1 MRKDSEAIWRS
12 FGMVDSITIYP
23 LADVHL
29 GAEESAMPAFSRL
42 VAEIAADPNAY
53 VVLAGDLLD
62 AGLKNSV
69 TNVYRAT
76 MPPSQQ
82 KREMADTLKIIRDK
96 ILCIVPGNHER
107 RSVSEVDDCP
117 SYDIASKLDLEDVY
131 RENMAV
137 LRLTM
142 GDRGGH
148 HHNRDYRYN
157 IVVMHG
163 AGGGSYPGATVNR
176 NEMYLGGMDGIDVLI
191 AAHAHK
197 PYALRGS
204 KLVFD
209 IANRRMVQRPTL
221 SMCAGSWMNYGGY
234 PIAAQMRPVAEPGA
248 NKLVLHGTRFRFE
261 AVV

>member
-1 MRKDSEAIWRS
+1 
-12 FGMVDSITIYP
+12 MVPGITVYP

-29 GAEESAMPAFSRL
+29 GAEESAMPAFARL
-42 VAEIAADPNAY
+42 VAEIAAEPNAY
-53 VVLAGDLLD
+53 VVLAGDLID
-62 AGLKNSV
+62 NGLKNSV
-69 TNVYRAT
+69 TNVYRAVI
-76 MPPSQQ
+76 PPSVQ
-82 KREMADTLKIIRDK
+82 KREMADCLRVIRDR
-96 ILCIVPGNHER
+96 ILCIVPGNHEAR
-107 RSVSEVDDCP
+107 GSREADDCA

-148 HHNRDYRYN
+148 HHNREYCYN
-157 IVVMHG
+157 VAVMHG
-163 AGGGSYPGATVNR
+163 AGGGSYAGATVNR

-204 KLVFD
+204 KLMLDFKSW
-209 IANRRMVQRPTL
+209 RMVQRPTL
-221 SMCAGSWMNYGGY
+221 SMCAGSWLNYGGY
-234 PIAAQMRPVAEPGA
+234 PITKQMRPVAEPGA
-248 NKLVLHGTRFRFE
+248 NKLVLHGDKFRFE